1 MLQKWTSDEIF
12 PNFPNQIYSCPK
24 TSTTTTRRKLK
35 PVTQHHKPPIGTDTN
50 GENGDAVLSV
60 PFFAPWCR
68 STCEVKIMIWIIAS
82 QCKNYYFHSYFVK
95 SNQFRLFYF
104 PVFSVFFFAAS
115 SGKHLAMNWSSG
127 LRNWILHLML
137 IPFGPSLWLN
147 SSCQI
152 DDTSEKWLKKVL
164 IQVPKFVLRR
174 CRSDGATEQY
184 KNSKT
189 NLWGKLQK
197 L

>member
-1 MLQKWTSDEIF
+1 MILMFCFERLILILNKKMLQKWTSDEIF

-35 PVTQHHKPPIGTDTN
+35 LVTQHHKTSNWYWHQWWKWLCSVVCPIF
-50 GENGDAVLSV
+50 V
-60 PFFAPWCR
+60 PWCR

-82 QCKNYYFHSYFVK
+82 QCKNYYFFSYCVK

-137 IPFGPSLWLN
+137 IPFGPSL
-147 SSCQI
+147 
-152 DDTSEKWLKKVL
+152 
-164 IQVPKFVLRR
+164 
-174 CRSDGATEQY
+174 
-184 KNSKT
+184 
-189 NLWGKLQK
+189 
-197 L
+197 